1 MRVPGFQKTLSNSW
15 IFFFIFFFS
24 LHLVAFLEFI
34 SPARKAGKTQV
45 LMADP
50 FYFFSDV
57 NWKWCLEIIFPYMV
71 FLKIHFKFHKL
82 HLRNISLVSKSR
94 ATISLWACMLERH
107 TPFTHTT
114 EHLHGCLHPCR
125 YLSLYS
131 NCQTGWHTHLLR
143 IH

>member
-15 IFFFIFFFS
+15 IIFFLYFFS

-57 NWKWCLEIIFPYMV
+57 NWK
-71 FLKIHFKFHKL
+71 
-82 HLRNISLVSKSR
+82 
-94 ATISLWACMLERH
+94 
-107 TPFTHTT
+107 
-114 EHLHGCLHPCR
+114 
-125 YLSLYS
+125 
-131 NCQTGWHTHLLR
+131 
-143 IH
+143 